1 VSPANAHTLA
11 QPRKFNKY
19 IYNVKNEQIRYKNV
33 FHAFW
38 QNGTK
43 LPADDTATKI
53 MRNVY
58 EMIGKPKDEKDL
70 TGLAQKAEGVLSMAL
85 EWWPRLQRPFAK
97 GSILPTSI

>member
-1 VSPANAHTLA
+1 
-11 QPRKFNKY
+11 
-19 IYNVKNEQIRYKNV
+19 
-33 FHAFW
+33 
-38 QNGTK
+38 
-43 LPADDTATKI
+43 